1 MPYMIVTAI
10 IAIFVAILALQNS
23 IMVHLNFLAWS
34 FEINLVL
41 VVFISAIAGF
51 LIAFVWGLKLKAQG
65 MWHVHKLNDRI
76 TRLEEDKSVLSAK
89 VDELLKARGTTA
101 ADVVEEGNKTT
112 PAAPKKA

>member
-1 MPYMIVTAI
+1 
-10 IAIFVAILALQNS
+10 
-23 IMVHLNFLAWS
+23 
-34 FEINLVL
+34 
-41 VVFISAIAGF
+41 
-51 LIAFVWGLKLKAQG
+51 